1 MSRPRY
7 RLDAVSLSYRSILRD
22 VSCSAHPS
30 ELLAIVGP
38 SGAGKTSLLSLLAAV
53 SPSGPTSGRLL
64 LNGVALN
71 PAKFRRLSGHVTQE
85 DALFPLLTV
94 RESLTFSA
102 RLRLPLT
109 PGEADV
115 RVRTLLADLSLES
128 VADSRIG
135 ALSGGE
141 RRRVSIGSDLV
152 HHPQVLLLDEPT
164 SGLDSA
170 SALHIISMLKS
181 MAVNHG
187 KTVILTIHQPGFR
200 ILDLVDR
207 LLLISAGSV
216 KHFGPLNL
224 LEKRLSES
232 GLSVPPHVNVL
243 EFAMDK
249 INTLTCTTTSTE
261 QQQGEVVA
269 VTKSSCS
276 SSRELLERSGV
287 SYANSR
293 SSEILILT
301 SRFFKNVMRT
311 PQLSA
316 ARMLQCL
323 FAGVALGTIFMNV
336 DNLQARIGFFAFTL
350 TFLLSST
357 TEGLP
362 VFLQERRILARE
374 TSRGAYRVSS
384 YVLSNAL
391 VFLPFLLL
399 ASLLYAAP
407 VYWLVGLRRELG
419 GFLYFSLVVWMVMAT
434 ANSFVACL
442 SALVPNFIMGNSLIA
457 GLMGSFFL
465 FSGYFIS
472 KRNIPKYWMF
482 MHYMSLFKY
491 PFEGF
496 VVNEYGCGTGRSR
509 CLDMEEGEVCVMD
522 GATFLTQRGLVVS
535 QKWTSLGVMMGFI
548 CGYRVLC
555 FFILWVRCCRLRR

>member
-7 RLDAVSLSYRSILRD
+7 RLDAVSLSSSVLHD
-22 VSCSAHPS
+22 VSCSAHPA

-53 SPSGPTSGRLL
+53 SPVGPTSGRLL
-64 LNGVALN
+64 LNGAPLC
-71 PAKFRRLSGHVTQE
+71 PPKFRRLSGHVTQE

-94 RESLTFSA
+94 RESLSFSA
-102 RLRLPLT
+102 RLRLPLSR
-109 PGEADV
+109 GEADS
-115 RVRTLLADLSLES
+115 RVRTLLADLSLEQ

-152 HHPQVLLLDEPT
+152 HDPQILLLDEPT

-200 ILDLVDR
+200 ILELVDR

-216 KHFGPLNL
+216 KHFGPLSL
-224 LEKRLSES
+224 LEKRLSDS

-249 INTLTCTTTSTE
+249 INTLTTVVTTTAAATE
-261 QQQGEVVA
+261 EHQEVA
-269 VTKSSCS
+269 VTKSCS
-276 SSRELLERSGV
+276 SGDKERTV
-287 SYANSR
+287 SYYANSR
-293 SSEILILT
+293 SGEVLILT
-301 SRFFKNVMRT
+301 SRFFKNVLRT
-311 PQLSA
+311 QQLST

-323 FAGVALGTIFMNV
+323 LAGVALGTIFMDV
-336 DNLQARIGFFAFTL
+336 DNLQARVGFFAFTL

-362 VFLQERRILARE
+362 VFLQERTILTRE

-407 VYWLVGLRRELG
+407 VYWMVGLRRELG
-419 GFLYFSLVVWMVMAT
+419 GFLYFSLVVWMVMAM
-434 ANSFVACL
+434 ANSFVACF

-457 GLMGSFFL
+457 GFMGSFFL

-472 KRNIPKYWMF
+472 KRNIPKYWIF

-496 VVNEYGCGTGRSR
+496 LVNEYGCGRGRRR
-509 CLDMEEGEVCVMD
+509 CADREVGGVCAMD
-522 GATFLTQRGLVVS
+522 GEMFLRQQGLVES
-535 QKWTSLGVMMGFI
+535 QKWTNLGVMMGFI
-548 CGYRVLC
+548 CGYRLLC